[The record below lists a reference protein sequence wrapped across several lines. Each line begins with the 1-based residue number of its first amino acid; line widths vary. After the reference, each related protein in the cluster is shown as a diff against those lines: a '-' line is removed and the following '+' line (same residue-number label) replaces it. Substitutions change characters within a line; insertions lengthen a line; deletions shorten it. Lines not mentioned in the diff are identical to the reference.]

1 MYTRSPCVYTLH
13 IGLSDD
19 VCLYQTFLFVIYSI
33 YFVLILAV
41 DKRIQDSIPP
51 TIQNVCGVLDPR
63 KYFVVKQIGCGSC
76 GKVQNVQ
83 CIIIVWRH
91 YSLSLCFCF
100 SQVYFCQTKDRL
112 QNYAVKQVDL
122 GVNGRETQ
130 QVKRLKN
137 VSIENEIL

>member
-1 MYTRSPCVYTLH
+1 MYTLH

-83 CIIIVWRH
+83 CIIIV
-91 YSLSLCFCF
+91 
-100 SQVYFCQTKDRL
+100 
-112 QNYAVKQVDL
+112 
-122 GVNGRETQ
+122 
-130 QVKRLKN
+130 
-137 VSIENEIL
+137 